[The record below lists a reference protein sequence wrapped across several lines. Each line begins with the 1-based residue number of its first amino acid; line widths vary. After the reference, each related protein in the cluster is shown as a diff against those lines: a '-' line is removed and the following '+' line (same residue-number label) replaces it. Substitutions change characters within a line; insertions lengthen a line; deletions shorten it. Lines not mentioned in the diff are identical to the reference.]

1 MNYENQS
8 GELNLNF
15 QKELLYFKDDI
26 LKDLKSF
33 ESKLSSK
40 YNDIQQSVET
50 KLKNYD
56 EKIEVLTEK
65 MSNISITLNQNKI
78 LEEKIENINKFKD
91 TIKDQVLTNE
101 IKLDSTYKDLQN
113 AIFKYDTMFSETVI
127 YPGVIGNS
135 CKYKTFHA
143 FIDYL
148 IIQIAQL
155 NTFKEKNI
163 LDLKS

>member
-40 YNDIQQSVET
+40 YNDVQQSIET
-50 KLKNYD
+50 KLKYYD

-65 MSNISITLNQNKI
+65 MSNVSITSNQNKT

-91 TIKDQVLTNE
+91 QIKDQVL
-101 IKLDSTYKDLQN
+101 Q
-113 AIFKYDTMFSETVI
+113 MR
-127 YPGVIGNS
+127 
-135 CKYKTFHA
+135 
-143 FIDYL
+143 
-148 IIQIAQL
+148 L
-155 NTFKEKNI
+155 N
-163 LDLKS
+163 

>member
-65 MSNISITLNQNKI
+65 MSNISITSNQNKI
-78 LEEKIENINKFKD
+78 LEEKIENIN
-91 TIKDQVLTNE
+91 
-101 IKLDSTYKDLQN
+101 
-113 AIFKYDTMFSETVI
+113 IF
-127 YPGVIGNS
+127 N
-135 CKYKTFHA
+135 
-143 FIDYL
+143 
-148 IIQIAQL
+148 
-155 NTFKEKNI
+155 NTC
-163 LDLKS
+163 

>member
-65 MSNISITLNQNKI
+65 MSNISITSNQNKI

-113 AIFKYDTMFSETVI
+113 AIFKYFLTQEAQ
-127 YPGVIGNS
+127 
-135 CKYKTFHA
+135 TFAIPLSAHHKPSSNMGCLRPMGQSQ
-143 FIDYL
+143 Y
-148 IIQIAQL
+148 
-155 NTFKEKNI
+155 
-163 LDLKS
+163 